1 MHAPVHTAQV
11 LGTHILARVG
21 GHGGADALQRHAEEL
36 RRLAAGGLCG
46 HDVAAQTVHGP
57 LQHHAANGSDAALE
71 PHGDAHAAELGA
83 VGEAEGPLLPAPAQL
98 RVMVDDI
105 HQTADAS
112 HRLAEHR
119 GKGCTK
125 GPHAEHDD
133 AHQVQPDVQRT
144 GHQQKIQGPL
154 AVAQSTH
161 QGTGHIIKKGEGDA
175 PEDGA
180 DVNICNVDDVGRG
193 VGPHQHGAGER
204 HGDHRQ
210 HHCKGY
216 RQPHGVGRVAAHL
229 LIILGTEGPGDGDGK
244 AAGNAVDKAQHQ
256 IVQAAYAA
264 HRCQRFHA
272 HKAAHDD
279 GIGQVVELL
288 EQAAQH
294 QRHCKGKDQLQRAA
308 LRHILCHSFPPIHA
322 KKSRCSAFLP

>member
-1 MHAPVHTAQV
+1 MHAPVHTVQV

-21 GHGGADALQRHAEEL
+21 GHGSADAFQGHAEEL
-36 RRLAAGGLCG
+36 GRLAAGGLCG
-46 HDVAAQTVHGP
+46 HDVAAQTVHGT
-57 LQHHAANGSDAALE
+57 LQHHAANGRDAALQA
-71 PHGDAHAAELGA
+71 HGDAHAAQLCT
-83 VGEAEGPLLPAPAQL
+83 VGQAERAFVLAPAQL
-98 RVMVDDI
+98 MVVAQDVQ
-105 HQTADAS
+105 QTADAS

-161 QGTGHIIKKGEGDA
+161 QGTGHIIKEGEGDA

-229 LIILGTEGPGDGDGK
+229 FIVLGTEGPGDGDGK

-256 IVQAAYAA
+256 IVQAAHAA
-264 HRCQRFHA
+264 HGRQRFHA

-308 LRHILCHSFPPIHA
+308 LRHILGHSFPPIHA